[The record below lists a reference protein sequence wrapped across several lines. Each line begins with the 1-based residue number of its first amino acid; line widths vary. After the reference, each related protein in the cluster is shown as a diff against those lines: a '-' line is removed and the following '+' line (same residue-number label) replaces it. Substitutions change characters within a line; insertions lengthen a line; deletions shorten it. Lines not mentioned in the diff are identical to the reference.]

1 MLVPGDHAP
10 GSVRASGL
18 RPCRSAPR
26 SPTLVGVALAL
37 LLTPV
42 AALAADSIVGRPSRC
57 QQLAMAGCAPASPS
71 NHCSYRDLCLGMD
84 AASFREHAKVFASL
98 VDGLASQHLPK
109 EPDLSL
115 SDIRAK
121 DGRVYSFVV
130 RYSPHAVPDGRTL
143 VAKLSEKYGPPADT
157 THETETDKFT
167 HGFTMTTHHLW
178 RSDAASITL
187 DIRKTIFESLE
198 PSYEYTLR
206 FSDVDVEA
214 GLTAAAEEQ
223 ERAKR
228 KTQEDSFVP

>member
-1 MLVPGDHAP
+1 M
-10 GSVRASGL
+10 RQ
-18 RPCRSAPR
+18 RPYPLR

-37 LLTPV
+37 VLTPV

-57 QQLAMAGCAPASPS
+57 QRLAMAGCAPASPS

-214 GLTAAAEEQ
+214 GLSAAAEEEGRT
-223 ERAKR
+223 ERKAR
-228 KTQEDSFVP
+228 DDSFVP